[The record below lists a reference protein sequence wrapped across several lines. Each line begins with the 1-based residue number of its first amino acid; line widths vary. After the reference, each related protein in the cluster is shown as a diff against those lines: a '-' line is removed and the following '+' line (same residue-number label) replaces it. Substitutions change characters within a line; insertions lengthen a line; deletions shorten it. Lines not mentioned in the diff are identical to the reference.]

1 MKNSEVINEIGEI
14 RNDLFDKVSLS
25 LSRVAGQISFLNGES
40 IDGKKFIAEG
50 HSQVV
55 GLEVQEEI
63 AQIRKEVSD
72 LSRRLMETREEILF
86 SWPLT

>member
-1 MKNSEVINEIGEI
+1 MNKTETLEQIGEI

-40 IDGKKFIAEG
+40 FDGKKFIAEG

-63 AQIRKEVSD
+63 AEIRKEVAD

-86 SWPLT
+86 S